1 VHAIEPKY
9 EAFQKGEVD
18 RVGAVVHRVVK
29 EVNHGEQVA
38 VREGEIKKG
47 EPLGT
52 YGDCAE
58 QTLQANSYIIQF
70 SRLFCEI

>member
-1 VHAIEPKY
+1 
-9 EAFQKGEVD
+9 VD

-29 EVNHGEQVA
+29 EVDRGEQVA

-47 EPLGT
+47 EPLGA

-58 QTLQANSYIIQF
+58 QNGKLS
-70 SRLFCEI
+70 